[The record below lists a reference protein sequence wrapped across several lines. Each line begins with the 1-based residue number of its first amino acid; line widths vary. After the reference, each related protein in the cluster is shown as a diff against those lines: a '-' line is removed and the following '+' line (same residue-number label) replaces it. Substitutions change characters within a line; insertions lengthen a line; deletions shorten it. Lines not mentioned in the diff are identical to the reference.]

1 MVGCT
6 AVLCKAYIYLLSSV
20 KCLQMKPDL
29 AQLHLMAAQQ
39 HAVAS
44 AAMSQS
50 GFFPAAAYPMSSS
63 TSPPPGML
71 LSPASSMGAP
81 GELVTAT

>member
-1 MVGCT
+1 MS
-6 AVLCKAYIYLLSSV
+6 LID
-20 KCLQMKPDL
+20 CLQMKPDL

-71 LSPASSMGAP
+71 HSPASSMGSP
-81 GELVTAT
+81 GELVTTT